1 MGNAVRTTG
10 AARPGGTRPRRGLG
24 DTLSGVAVAIG
35 CVLFLGGF
43 VWGAIVYQPYT
54 VPTRSMA
61 PTIQAGDRV
70 LAERVGGDEVRRGD
84 VVVFYDSVWG
94 DVPMVKRVVAVG
106 GDTVAC
112 CDAEGRITVNG
123 EPVDEEYLG
132 PDDRKAMTRFG
143 ERVPEGRLFLLGDHR
158 TTSQDSLMRLEGDAD
173 HWAVPRDAV
182 RGRVDAT
189 AWPLEGFGMVERPEG
204 FTQLPGGVSRPGP
217 LVPMLIAVGAGTV
230 LIMGGAAHGPLSRRS
245 AAAPHGRRRS

>member
-70 LAERVGGDEVRRGD
+70 LAERVGGDQVRRGD

-132 PDDRKAMTRFG
+132 PDDRKAMTRFD

-204 FTQLPGGVSRPGP
+204 FAQLPGGVSRPGP
-217 LVPMLIAVGAGTV
+217 LVPMLIAVVAGTV

-245 AAAPHGRRRS
+245 AAASHGRRRS